1 LEEERGRS
9 EEEEEEEKK
18 IRKRDPYHLVGAS
31 L

>member
-1 LEEERGRS
+1 LEEERGKS
-9 EEEEEEEKK
+9 EEEEEEKK